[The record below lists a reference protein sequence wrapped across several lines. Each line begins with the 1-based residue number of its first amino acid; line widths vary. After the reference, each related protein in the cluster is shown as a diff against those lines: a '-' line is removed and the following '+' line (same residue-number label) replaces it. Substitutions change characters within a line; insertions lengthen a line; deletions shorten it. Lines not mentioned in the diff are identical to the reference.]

1 MAMHKV
7 TCPLRTRNFA
17 AIHSQSGGNTAPL
30 AHPLAT
36 FEPAIPHS
44 RHPELTAVVRWQM
57 RLIGGNPIISVLE
70 LAKMSVLTRS
80 AVLGVAVV
88 FIALA
93 LAACG
98 SEPTPAPAAAPAA
111 SGSSAPASAP
121 AAAESDTIKVGILH
135 SLSGT
140 MSISETA
147 VHDAELLAIEEINA
161 SGGVMGK
168 QIEVVIED
176 GASDWPTFA
185 EKGRKLLQ
193 EDEVAVVFGG
203 WTSASRKAMLPV
215 FEANNGLLFYPVQY
229 EGLETSPN
237 IFYTGATTNQ
247 QIVPAIEYLL
257 SEGKAKFY
265 LLGSD
270 YVFPRTS
277 NLIINK
283 QLAAAGIEA
292 VGEEYT
298 PLGHTE
304 YSTVITKIKAAE
316 PDVVFNT
323 LNGDSNVA
331 FFKQLKDA
339 GITAEDLPTV
349 SVSVA
354 EEEITG
360 IGADNIAG
368 HLVAWNYFQTT
379 QTPENEKF
387 VAAFKT
393 KYGESRVTDDPI
405 EAGYFG
411 VYLWK
416 AAVEKAGTTEVAAVK
431 EAAKG
436 IQFAAPGG
444 MVTIHNENQH
454 VSKTVRIGTVRDDGQ
469 IDEIWNSGSPVAP
482 DPYLD
487 TYEWAAGLRDLAQ

>member
-1 MAMHKV
+1 V
-7 TCPLRTRNFA
+7 NDYF
-17 AIHSQSGGNTAPL
+17 NTYVKKAG
-30 AHPLAT
+30 
-36 FEPAIPHS
+36 
-44 RHPELTAVVRWQM
+44 V
-57 RLIGGNPIISVLE
+57 IG
-70 LAKMSVLTRS
+70 
-80 AVLGVAVV
+80 
-88 FIALA
+88 A
-93 LAACG
+93 LAALSLMILTLIACG
-98 SEPTPAPAAAPAA
+98 SGG
-111 SGSSAPASAP
+111 SGSGQPETDN
-121 AAAESDTIKVGILH
+121 AENTIKIGVLH

-147 VHDAELLAIEEINA
+147 VKDATLMAVEEINS
-161 SGGVMGK
+161 SGGVLGK
-168 QIEVVIED
+168 QIEVVVED

-185 EKGRKLLQ
+185 EKARKLIQ
-193 EDEVAVVFGG
+193 NDKVAVVFGG

-215 FEANNGLLFYPVQY
+215 FESNNGLLFYPVQY

-247 QIVPAIEYLL
+247 QIVPAVEYLIKG
-257 SEGKAKFY
+257 GKTRFY

-277 NLIINK
+277 NLIINQ
-283 QLAAAGIEA
+283 QLEASGLEA

-304 YSTVITKIKAAE
+304 YSTVISKIKSAN

-339 GITAEDLPTV
+339 GLSAEDLPTL

-360 IGADNIAG
+360 IGAENMLN

-387 VAAFKT
+387 VKAFKA
-393 KYGESRVTDDPI
+393 KYGDHRVTDDPI

-411 VYLWK
+411 VYLWSK
-416 AAVEKAGTTEVAAVK
+416 AVEKAGSVEVGQVK

-436 IQFAAPGG
+436 LEYSAPGG
-444 MVTIHNENQH
+444 LVTIHNQNQH
-454 VSKTVRIGTVRDDGQ
+454 VAKTVRIGEVQSNGQ
-469 IDEIWNSGSPVAP
+469 IKEVWNSGQPVDP

-487 TYEWAAGLRDLAQ
+487 SYGWATGLRN

>member
-1 MAMHKV
+1 MSHIGLSRV
-7 TCPLRTRNFA
+7 
-17 AIHSQSGGNTAPL
+17 
-30 AHPLAT
+30 
-36 FEPAIPHS
+36 PALVRFIA
-44 RHPELTAVVRWQM
+44 LGAV
-57 RLIGGNPIISVLE
+57 
-70 LAKMSVLTRS
+70 
-80 AVLGVAVV
+80 AVLM
-88 FIALA
+88 ALA

-98 SEPTPAPAAAPAA
+98 SEPPPAPAAPAAPAENQ
-111 SGSSAPASAP
+111 AP
-121 AAAESDTIKVGILH
+121 AAAAMPESDTIKVGILH

-140 MSISETA
+140 MAISETA

-161 SGGVMGK
+161 AGGVMGK

-185 EKGRKLLQ
+185 EKARKLLQ
-193 EDEVAVVFGG
+193 EDEVSVVFGG

-257 SEGKAKFY
+257 GEGKTKFY

-339 GITAEDLPTV
+339 GITAEELPTI

-360 IGADNIAG
+360 IGAENIAG

-379 QTPENEKF
+379 DTPENVKF
-387 VAAFKT
+387 VTAFKA
-393 KYGESRVTDDPI
+393 KYGENRVTDDPI

-416 AAVEKAGTTEVAAVK
+416 AAVEKAGSTDVMAVK

-444 MVTIHNENQH
+444 LVTIHNENQH

-469 IDEIWNSGSPVAP
+469 IDEIWNSGAPVVP

-487 TYEWAAGLRDLAQ
+487 TYAWATGLRELAQ

>member
-1 MAMHKV
+1 M
-7 TCPLRTRNFA
+7 
-17 AIHSQSGGNTAPL
+17 S
-30 AHPLAT
+30 
-36 FEPAIPHS
+36 
-44 RHPELTAVVRWQM
+44 LT
-57 RLIGGNPIISVLE
+57 G
-70 LAKMSVLTRS
+70 LAKLP
-80 AVLGVAVV
+80 
-88 FIALA
+88 ALLRFA
-93 LAACG
+93 LFGAAALLMPLMLAACG
-98 SEPTPAPAAAPAA
+98 SEPPPAPAATAAPAA
-111 SGSSAPASAP
+111 ASQPASPP

-185 EKGRKLLQ
+185 EKARKLLQ
-193 EDEVAVVFGG
+193 EDEVSVVFGG

-257 SEGKAKFY
+257 SEGKTKFY

-298 PLGHTE
+298 RWVTP
-304 YSTVITKIKAAE
+304 STAPSSPRSRPPI
-316 PDVVFNT
+316 
-323 LNGDSNVA
+323 
-331 FFKQLKDA
+331 
-339 GITAEDLPTV
+339 PT
-349 SVSVA
+349 SCS
-354 EEEITG
+354 T
-360 IGADNIAG
+360 
-368 HLVAWNYFQTT
+368 
-379 QTPENEKF
+379 
-387 VAAFKT
+387 
-393 KYGESRVTDDPI
+393 R
-405 EAGYFG
+405 
-411 VYLWK
+411 
-416 AAVEKAGTTEVAAVK
+416 
-431 EAAKG
+431 
-436 IQFAAPGG
+436 
-444 MVTIHNENQH
+444 
-454 VSKTVRIGTVRDDGQ
+454 
-469 IDEIWNSGSPVAP
+469 
-482 DPYLD
+482 
-487 TYEWAAGLRDLAQ
+487 